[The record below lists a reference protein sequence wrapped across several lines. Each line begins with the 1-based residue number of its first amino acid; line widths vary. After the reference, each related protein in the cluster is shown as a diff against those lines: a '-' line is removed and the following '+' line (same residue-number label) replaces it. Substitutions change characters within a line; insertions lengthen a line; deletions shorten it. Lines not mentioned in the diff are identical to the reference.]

1 MKHDGLM
8 VATAVSSPPGD
19 GRCTSIRANQQQST
33 WIKLSVRRM
42 SCAAVCADHVS
53 TQIQF
58 QKSRQMLVDA
68 ARCSHR
74 SHPIHIPVAYGLRR
88 AQFLSECIFH
98 TRRRDLKASGAVNL
112 LLLLLLRALL
122 QGSLRPIICA
132 LSRSF
137 IKKNELH
144 SQRKWNRYMVH
155 VHDAF
160 ELQN

>member
-8 VATAVSSPPGD
+8 VATAVSSPPAGMED
-19 GRCTSIRANQQQST
+19 APPFELTNNSQPGLNFQEDELCCGLCRSCLNSDSVSEIPANVSRRCALFTSFTSNPYSGCV
-33 WIKLSVRRM
+33 WP
-42 SCAAVCADHVS
+42 AAC
-53 TQIQF
+53 
-58 QKSRQMLVDA
+58 
-68 ARCSHR
+68 
-74 SHPIHIPVAYGLRR
+74 

-112 LLLLLLRALL
+112 LLLLRALL

-137 IKKNELH
+137 IKKMNYT
-144 SQRKWNRYMVH
+144 RNANGIGTWWCM
-155 VHDAF
+155 HDAF